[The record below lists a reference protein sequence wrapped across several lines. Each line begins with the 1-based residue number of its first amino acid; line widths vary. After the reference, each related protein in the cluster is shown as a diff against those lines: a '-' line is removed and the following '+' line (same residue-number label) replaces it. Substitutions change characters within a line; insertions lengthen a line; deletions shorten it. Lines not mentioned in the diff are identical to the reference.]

1 MITMT
6 ELFELIE
13 REPGLLRPEKLT
25 LACGHTVPNAAGTE
39 VWDYYDWKFATMREA
54 VSHLHHVDI
63 DTSDRLPNGI
73 TYWLPGTSVD
83 CSRSTCRDCATRR
96 P

>member
-6 ELFELIE
+6 ELNEMIDKDPELLA
-13 REPGLLRPEKLT
+13 PAKLT

-39 VWDYYDWKFATMREA
+39 VWNYYDWTFVTMSGPTEQ
-54 VSHLHHVDI
+54 HDIDI

-73 TYWLPGTSVD
+73 TYWLPGTGID